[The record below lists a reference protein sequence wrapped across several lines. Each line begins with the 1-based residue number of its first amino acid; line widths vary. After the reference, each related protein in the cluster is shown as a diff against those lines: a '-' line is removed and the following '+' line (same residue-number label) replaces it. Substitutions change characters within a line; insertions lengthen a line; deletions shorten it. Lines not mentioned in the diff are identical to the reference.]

1 MKMETKS
8 YSAAVTS
15 TSTKATL
22 TPETM
27 KKAVKDVVDNNDR
40 STKLMVLGFVE
51 ENLEGS
57 VFEELARR
65 KAPQ

>member
-1 MKMETKS
+1 MEIKS

-27 KKAVKDVVDNNDR
+27 KTTVKDVVDNHDR
-40 STKLMVLGFVE
+40 STKLMVLGFVL
-51 ENLEGS
+51 ENLEG

-65 KAPQ
+65 KSPH